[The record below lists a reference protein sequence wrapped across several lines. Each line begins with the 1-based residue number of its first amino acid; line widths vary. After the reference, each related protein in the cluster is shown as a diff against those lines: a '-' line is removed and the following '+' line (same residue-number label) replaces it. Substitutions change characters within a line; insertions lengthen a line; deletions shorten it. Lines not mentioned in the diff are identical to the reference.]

1 MKLATGKDDSA
12 AVLMAE
18 LQAGKMGNQKVAEMV
33 DLSENSLA
41 DAMVEMMDNW
51 WVRTMAEKQASL
63 VEMKMVDLLAHIVVE
78 KSDQRLVEQ
87 QEKWK
92 ENLMAVTTDL

>member
-33 DLSENSLA
+33 DLSENSQA